1 MKVLFLSAWYP
12 TKRDA
17 MAGLFV
23 QKHAQAVAQQG
34 ADVRVIY
41 SEARGVHWWRDMRRQ
56 WRSLRR
62 EWGMPDLVQ
71 MNVLDKNGI
80 FAQWLYH
87 RYHIPYVIIEH
98 WSGYLPANFS
108 FRGGWHGRIMRHIAK
123 QAACIL
129 PVSQMLEDAMKQC
142 GIQNTHWQR
151 IHNVVDDFFYDTKK
165 DQPKA
170 IGQKIRL
177 LHVSCFD
184 EKAKNIQG
192 MLRAVRQL
200 ATYRQDFELII
211 VGTGIDYQQDKNYA
225 HELHFPDGILHFTG
239 EQTPQQVAQ
248 WMQDSDCFLFFSRYE
263 NAPVVLSECLAVGL
277 PIISSNAGGI
287 PEMVNNEC
295 GILVPSENEDA
306 LMQAMMHMMDHLA
319 DYPAS
324 TIRPY
329 GQKYTYDNVGTQ
341 LYQLYA
347 SL

>member
-62 EWGMPDLVQ
+62 EWGMPNLVQ

-306 LMQAMMHMMDHLA
+306 LMQAMIHMMDHLA

-329 GQKYTYDNVGTQ
+329 GQKYTYDNVGAQ